1 MPRVPRHR
9 SQAGKDRGLTPDHD
23 LQRQSAV
30 AGRLLREEQRHAVPD
45 QVRPGPSDQG
55 TPGAGCAR
63 SGRPNKSQNANQ
75 LPELP
80 PAPCG
85 RSASLARQRHET
97 GNAVLQHLSQ
107 SNDWSGA
114 VMFAMRLN
122 STRRLMTWISW
133 IALAA
138 LMVSLAPTAQA
149 SKDKKKKDV
158 AHQPQKPLI
167 DTSKLVWPA
176 PPDIARIRYLTLLEG
191 EEKPVEPNRKKA
203 KKKQGW
209 MDRLAGVEFQ
219 DYTQPVLVHYLA
231 KPYGV
236 AVDSKGRV
244 YTADTYVGAV
254 FIFDLEAKRV
264 DFIRN
269 GADARFR
276 TIIGLA
282 IDDNDRLFVTDAG
295 LHQVSVFNASHK
307 LEATFGTDDLSRP
320 GGTAIDTENRFLYV
334 VDTQK
339 ERVAVFDADSY
350 KLLRTIGG
358 PGKTENDDDP
368 GTFAKPTNV
377 AVDADGNVYVA
388 DTINNRIQ
396 IFDADGKFISMFGKA
411 GDGVGY

>member
-1 MPRVPRHR
+1 
-9 SQAGKDRGLTPDHD
+9 
-23 LQRQSAV
+23 
-30 AGRLLREEQRHAVPD
+30 
-45 QVRPGPSDQG
+45 
-55 TPGAGCAR
+55 
-63 SGRPNKSQNANQ
+63 
-75 LPELP
+75 
-80 PAPCG
+80 
-85 RSASLARQRHET
+85 
-97 GNAVLQHLSQ
+97 
-107 SNDWSGA
+107 
-114 VMFAMRLN
+114 MFAMRLN

-396 IFDADGKFISMFGKA
+396 IFDADGTFISMFGKA
-411 GDGVGY
+411 GDGVGYFARPKGLAVDADGHIWVADAAQNRIQIFDRDGHVLAFFGVAGPNPGQLGLPAGLAIDKNNRAVVSEQLKGRLQIFRYVTDAEAAADKAERAKRASTSPAQSAEVK